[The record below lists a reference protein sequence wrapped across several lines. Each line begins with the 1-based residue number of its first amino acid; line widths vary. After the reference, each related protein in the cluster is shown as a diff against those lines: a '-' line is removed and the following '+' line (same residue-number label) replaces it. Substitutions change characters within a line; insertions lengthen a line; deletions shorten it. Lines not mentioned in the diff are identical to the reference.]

1 MLRPIIRSFFRGLLV
16 VLPLVA
22 TVYIII
28 AVFHWLDGLIPL
40 PEAWAVSFKGAGA
53 LVALSLVT
61 LVGWLASNALTRWFV
76 HLVEDL
82 FARLPLVKLIYSNI
96 RDLIGA
102 FVGDS
107 KKFDQ
112 PVAVSVVGGVKMLGF
127 QTRESVDELGI
138 SEHVGVYFP
147 QSYNFAG
154 QVILVPREQVTPL
167 SVPASDVMSFIVSG
181 GVAGEEKKLKGEVQ
195 TTG

>member
-1 MLRPIIRSFFRGLLV
+1 MMRPIARSFFRGLLV
-16 VLPLVA
+16 VLPVAA
-22 TVYIII
+22 TVLIVIKL
-28 AVFHWLDGLIPL
+28 FTWLDGLIPI
-40 PEAWAVSFKGAGA
+40 PAGWEYPFKGAGA
-53 LVALSLVT
+53 VLALAIVT
-61 LVGWLASNALTRWFV
+61 AVGWLASNVFTKWLV
-76 HLVEDL
+76 HLVEDV
-82 FARLPLVKLIYSNI
+82 FARLPLIKLIYSNI

-127 QTRESVDELGI
+127 LTRENVDELGVLD
-138 SEHVGVYFP
+138 HVGVYFP

-167 SVPASDVMSFIVSG
+167 TVPASDVMSFIVSG
-181 GVAGEEKKLKGEVQ
+181 GVAGEEKGEEQ
-195 TTG
+195 AAAA

>member
-1 MLRPIIRSFFRGLLV
+1 MMRPLVRSFFRGLLV

-22 TVYIII
+22 TVYI
-28 AVFHWLDGLIPL
+28 VVKLFNWLDALIPIPAGWEL
-40 PEAWAVSFKGAGA
+40 PFKGAGA
-53 LVALSLVT
+53 LLALALVT
-61 LVGWLASNALTRWFV
+61 IVGWLASNVMTKWVV
-76 HLVEDL
+76 HLIEDL
-82 FARLPLVKLIYSNI
+82 FARLPLIKLIYSNI

-112 PVAVSVVGGVKMLGF
+112 PVAVSIVGGVKMLGF
-127 QTRESVDELGI
+127 LTREDVDELGVL
-138 SEHVGVYFP
+138 EHVGVYFP

-181 GVAGEEKKLKGEVQ
+181 GVAGEDKGEGEAQ
-195 TTG
+195 AA